1 MRGSRIKVKKK
12 KNKGPLIMFLIVTG
26 FIVFTLYHI
35 NTTLKPTI
43 MAICDAEARNI
54 ATETINNTVR
64 EEFGNLITY
73 EDIMDMKTDK
83 DGNLIM
89 IQADTVELNKIGA
102 KISLAIQE
110 RVKVIASSTAKI
122 PLGAITKNDLFASYG
137 PKISFNMK
145 PLGSIETKYRS
156 EFESKGI
163 NQTRHVIYVD
173 ITTNMQVIVPLATNK
188 IKVTTNIPIA
198 ESIIVGKV
206 PDTYANFNRDL
217 QGIGILN
224 EKTNTN

>member
-1 MRGSRIKVKKK
+1 MRGSRLKVKKK
-12 KNKGPLIMFLIVTG
+12 KNKGPLIMFIVVTG

-35 NTTLKPTI
+35 NSTLKPTI
-43 MAICDAEARNI
+43 MALCDAEARNI
-54 ATETINNTVR
+54 ANETINNTVR
-64 EEFGNLITY
+64 EEFSSLVNY

-89 IQADTVELNKIGA
+89 IQADTVALNKIGA
-102 KISLAIQE
+102 KISLEIQE
-110 RVKVIASSTAKI
+110 RIKGLGNKTAKI

-137 PKISFNMK
+137 PKISFSMK

-173 ITTNMQVIVPLATNK
+173 ITTNMQVVVPLATNN
-188 IKVTTNIPIA
+188 IKVKTNIPIA

-206 PDTYANFNRDL
+206 PDTYANFNREL
-217 QGIGILN
+217 QGIGVMN
-224 EKTNTN
+224 GNTNSN